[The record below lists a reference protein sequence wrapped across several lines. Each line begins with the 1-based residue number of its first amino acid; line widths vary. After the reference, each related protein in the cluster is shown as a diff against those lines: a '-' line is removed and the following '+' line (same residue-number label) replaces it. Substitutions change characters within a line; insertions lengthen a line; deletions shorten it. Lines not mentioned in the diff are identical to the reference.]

1 MEKYKWSSLTPL
13 QIGKYAEF
21 LVKMKFT
28 LHGFDVYSAEIDDK
42 GIDMIA
48 RKDDKT
54 YYDIQIH
61 TSSVKPT
68 TPL

>member
-28 LHGFDVYSAEIDDK
+28 LHAFDVYSAEIDDK
-42 GIDMIA
+42 GIDLDQCDHLSKACDLLIPRLM
-48 RKDDKT
+48 KGE
-54 YYDIQIH
+54 
-61 TSSVKPT
+61 VVV
-68 TPL
+68 